1 MVTKQKNL
9 DKYFLEE
16 KCKYNKECR
25 GKNGGCPY
33 NHHDCRGFI
42 IPSREKIF
50 KNLCKWDKPWENK
63 RCKRLKCSFDHF
75 KGRVEYIEDIQF
87 KNKIKNILKSDPNI
101 IECFNKDRDNKILN
115 ESISWKNLDKQFKI
129 DFINFLNNK
138 NDFNNYLSE
147 KSSCVVIPKSD
158 EKIENDKNGRN
169 NKDDIIN
176 KIVDKVKEIKVNKNE
191 IIKET
196 KSTVKKRTKKKSKKK
211 LISLDVKIRE
221 ELDRL
226 I

>member
-1 MVTKQKNL
+1 MVTKLKKL

-16 KCKYNKECR
+16 KCKYSKECR

-75 KGRVEYIEDIQF
+75 KGRVEFIEDIQF
-87 KNKIKNILKSDPNI
+87 KNKIKNILKNDPNL
-101 IECFNKDRDNKILN
+101 IECFNKERDNKILN
-115 ESISWKNLDKQFKI
+115 EDISWKNLDSQFKI

-147 KSSCVVIPKSD
+147 KSYCVDVPKSD
-158 EKIENDKNGRN
+158 ESVEKNKNDKSDITNKIEH
-169 NKDDIIN
+169 
-176 KIVDKVKEIKVNKNE
+176 KVKEIKEIKVNKNG
-191 IIKET
+191 IIREKKNT
-196 KSTVKKRTKKKSKKK
+196 DKKRTKKKSKKK
-211 LISLDVKIRE
+211 LISLDVKIRD
-221 ELDRL
+221 ELNRL

>member
-16 KCKYNKECR
+16 KCKYSSECR

-33 NHHDCRGFI
+33 NHHGCRGFL
-42 IPSREKIF
+42 IPTKEKIF

-75 KGRVEYIEDIQF
+75 KGRVEYIEEIQY
-87 KNKIKNILKSDPNI
+87 KNKIKEIIKNDPNI
-101 IECFNKDRDNKILN
+101 IKCFNKDRDNKILN
-115 ESISWKNLDKQFKI
+115 ENISWKNLDKQFKI

-138 NDFNNYLSE
+138 NNFNSYITEKLCIDKLNLKDENKTDIDISE
-147 KSSCVVIPKSD
+147 IKNAITD
-158 EKIENDKNGRN
+158 KIESKFNE
-169 NKDDIIN
+169 IN
-176 KIVDKVKEIKVNKNE
+176 KNKNIE
-191 IIKET
+191 KN
-196 KSTVKKRTKKKSKKK
+196 KSIGKKKIKNKSKKKK
-211 LISLDVKIRE
+211 LISFDKTIQD
-221 ELDRL
+221 ELNRL